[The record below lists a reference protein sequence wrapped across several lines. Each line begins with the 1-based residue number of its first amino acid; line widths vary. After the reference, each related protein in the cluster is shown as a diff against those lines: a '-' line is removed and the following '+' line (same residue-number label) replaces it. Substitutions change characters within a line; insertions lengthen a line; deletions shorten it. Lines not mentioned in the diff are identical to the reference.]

1 VRAAR
6 KAALQKAEVLASIAS
21 SPSSSPQMVTE
32 AKTVASL
39 ASSALRSAV
48 RRSNLDAALRRD
60 KLLHTVLSSDPSKLY
75 TALSRAQS
83 SGTPALHSLSVGDRT
98 YTGDAVPDGFYDT
111 LAALKIPNKDLFSSN
126 PSFIKASSNLQHILE
141 ICQAGPAIPAVSE
154 EETKLLLERLR
165 PDVKDFY
172 SISARHYLA
181 AGAVG
186 ISHFT
191 SLLNIL
197 ISNTNLSAI
206 PEVNSAWAIMLHKG
220 HGKPRSS
227 SRSWRCISTCPLLA
241 KALDLRV
248 ADLQRKNWSA
258 ASAPTQFMAPGS
270 SHELAAL
277 LLTESILYATATL
290 KIPLWVLLL
299 DKKAAFDSILKEHV
313 VSAAFSAANH
323 QGDHSVLY
331 MAKRLSSRLTYLE
344 QDKVMMGPIH
354 DKVGVEQGG
363 VASSDMFQLVN
374 NNKLVVT
381 NNSGL
386 GLDMGAISVAAIG
399 QADDVALLSPHP

>member
-1 VRAAR
+1 
-6 KAALQKAEVLASIAS
+6 
-21 SPSSSPQMVTE
+21 M
-32 AKTVASL
+32 SL
-39 ASSALRSAV
+39 I
-48 RRSNLDAALRRD
+48 
-60 KLLHTVLSSDPSKLY
+60 
-75 TALSRAQS
+75 RAQNS
-83 SGTPALHSLSVGDRT
+83 CGT
-98 YTGDAVPDGFYDT
+98 YTGDAVPDRFYDT

-181 AGAVG
+181 AGAAG

-197 ISNTNLSAI
+197 ISNTNLFAI
-206 PEVNSAWAIMLHKG
+206 PEVN
-220 HGKPRSS
+220 S

-248 ADLQRKNWSA
+248 ADLQRNNWSA
-258 ASAPTQFMAPGS
+258 ASAPTKFMAPGS

-290 KIPLWVLLL
+290 NIPLWVLLL
-299 DKKAAFDSILKEHV
+299 DKKAAFDSILKEPV
-313 VSAAFSAANH
+313 MSAAFSAANH